1 MFIYICI
8 YYFNIHFIF
17 FFVRDSLTAGGGEA
31 QRQGGVGVAV
41 AQPRLQVPRLGLA
54 ARGDRI
60 RANVVI

>member
-1 MFIYICI
+1 MYINV
-8 YYFNIHFIF
+8 Y
-17 FFVRDSLTAGGGEA
+17 SLTAGGGEA
-31 QRQGGVGVAV
+31 QGQGGVGVAV